1 MDDRFGGFLLMSD
14 ARIFAKVN
22 ARRLTLLGGM
32 ILLFS
37 SLPLAAQEGGAGTDA
52 AAQEQVIQPQL
63 DRREVKVPHINADDI
78 ELTLYTGILSMEN
91 FSSETVNGLRLAYHV
106 TEDFFVE
113 GAYAR
118 STISDQFYRDR
129 AFPITGFD
137 QQDEDL
143 TYYNL
148 SLGYNVLPG
157 EIFLGR
163 RWAMASGVGTT
174 KFANES
180 YATFNFGG
188 GYRILLNDWLAFH
201 IDMRDY
207 VFDSDLLGQNQR
219 TNNFEA
225 TVGLAVFF

>member
-1 MDDRFGGFLLMSD
+1 MSD
-14 ARIFAKVN
+14 VRIFAMVN
-22 ARRLTLLGGM
+22 ARRMTLLGGM
-32 ILLFS
+32 ALLFS
-37 SLPLAAQEGGAGTDA
+37 SLPVAAQDAGADQDVS
-52 AAQEQVIQPQL
+52 AQEQVIQPQL
-63 DRREVKVPHINADDI
+63 DRRDVKVPHINADDI
-78 ELTLYTGILSMEN
+78 ELEFYSGILSMEN
-91 FSSETVNGLRLAYHV
+91 FSSQSVNGVRLAYHV

-118 STISDQFYRDR
+118 STISDEFYRSR

-137 QQDEDL
+137 QQEEDL

-148 SLGYNVLPG
+148 SIGYNVLPG

-163 RWAMASGVGTT
+163 RWAMASAFYFIGGVGTT

-180 YATFNFGG
+180 YSTFNFGG
-188 GYRILLNDWLAFH
+188 GYRILLNDWLALH

-225 TVGLAVFF
+225 TVGVAVFF

>member
-1 MDDRFGGFLLMSD
+1 MMKARFMVLLWG
-14 ARIFAKVN
+14 AA
-22 ARRLTLLGGM
+22 
-32 ILLFS
+32 LLFP
-37 SLPLAAQEGGAGTDA
+37 SLPVMAQAGGADTDA
-52 AAQEQVIQPQL
+52 SAQEQVIQPQL

-78 ELTLYTGILSMEN
+78 ELGLYTGILSMEN
-91 FSSETVNGLRLAYHV
+91 FSAETVNGVRLAYHV
-106 TEDFFVE
+106 TEDFFIE

-118 STISDQFYRDR
+118 STISDEFYRDR

-163 RWAMASGVGTT
+163 RWAMASAFYFIGGVGTT

-180 YATFNFGG
+180 YSTFNFGG
-188 GYRILLNDWLAFH
+188 GYRILLTDWLALH

-225 TVGLAVFF
+225 TIGVAVFF

>member
-1 MDDRFGGFLLMSD
+1 MMK
-14 ARIFAKVN
+14 ARA
-22 ARRLTLLGGM
+22 ATLLLGAV
-32 ILLFS
+32 LLFA
-37 SLPLAAQEGGAGTDA
+37 SLSASAEAEGAGKDTPS
-52 AAQEQVIQPQL
+52 QEQVIQPEL
-63 DRREVKVPHINADDI
+63 ERRDVKVPHINADDI
-78 ELTLYTGILSMEN
+78 ELGFYSGILSMEN
-91 FSSETVNGLRLAYHV
+91 FSAQSVKGARLAYHV

-118 STISDQFYRDR
+118 STISDEFYRSR

-137 QQDEDL
+137 QQEEDL

-163 RWAMASGVGTT
+163 RWAMASAFYVIGGIGTT
-174 KFANES
+174 KFAHES
-180 YATFNFGG
+180 FATFNFGG
-188 GYRILLNDWLAFH
+188 GYRILLNDWFALH

-207 VFDSDLLGQNQR
+207 VFDSDLLGQNKR

-225 TVGLAVFF
+225 TVGMTIFF